1 MTKDQAIQELSAALL
16 NAIDVL
22 DSKEM
27 SSLFTLAHAH
37 RYRWTG
43 ATVDTK
49 KARELIE
56 NAARA
61 TDSET

>member
-22 DSKEM
+22 DSNDM
-27 SSLFTLAHAH
+27 SSIFTLAHVH
-37 RYRWTG
+37 GYRWTG